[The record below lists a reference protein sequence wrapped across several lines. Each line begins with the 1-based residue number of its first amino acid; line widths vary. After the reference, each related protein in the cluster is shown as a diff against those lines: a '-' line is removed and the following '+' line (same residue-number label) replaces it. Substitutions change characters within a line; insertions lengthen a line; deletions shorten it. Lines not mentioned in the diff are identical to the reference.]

1 MSSQFS
7 SKISSSLIN
16 NKKLSLE
23 ALRVFELKEIASG
36 LNIKGRSIMRKE
48 KLVDAILSNWI
59 KEQEN
64 IHNSGLE
71 IPVFKREKTIHICRA
86 LTIQGENL
94 VKCQNKSDKQHCPD
108 HEHRYRLEKPDDC
121 PVCMDSISNKTETPL
136 ECGHWI
142 HKQCLIPTNLHICP
156 VCRQSMKPHEVEFI
170 FGENHQQHNQYSHNY
185 YQSFDNESLF
195 SQQIIIQG
203 SNGGNVMNIGDYNNQ
218 EHFFNEVES
227 EYLFEDENHNGLE
240 FYNDFDDFDE
250 HEDNFYNEQRI
261 QQENEEIPNLIH
273 VDDEEGEIQNP
284 FIQNN
289 AFSNMSNELIEMII
303 QEIEIRPRFNPYVT
317 LPNNI
322 SEIPN
327 SLRRNFIDFIDR
339 VIYNFGLYNNFNIDE
354 IMKNEIREHLFSIEN
369 DYNLLKIHF
378 NLTFV
383 PHMDV
388 DFLMRIQTLI
398 NNRIREVHDNLT
410 FNF

>member
-7 SKISSSLIN
+7 SKISSLIN

-23 ALRVFELKEIASG
+23 SLRVFELKEIASS

-64 IHNSGLE
+64 VHNSGLE
-71 IPVFKREKTIHICRA
+71 IPVLRREKTLHICNG
-86 LTIQGENL
+86 LTIQGKNL
-94 VKCQNKSDKQHCPD
+94 VKCQNKSDNQHCPD
-108 HEHRYRLEKPDDC
+108 HEHRYRFEKPDDC

-142 HKQCLIPTNLHICP
+142 HKNCLIPTNLHICP
-156 VCRQSMKPHEVEFI
+156 VCRQGMKQHEVNFI
-170 FGENHQQHNQYSHNY
+170 FGENHQQHNQYSHGY
-185 YQSFDNESLF
+185 YQPFVNESLF
-195 SQQIIIQG
+195 SQQIIQGANASRVIQ
-203 SNGGNVMNIGDYNNQ
+203 IEDFNNQ
-218 EHFFNEVES
+218 EHFFNDFQS

-240 FYNDFDDFDE
+240 FHNDSDDFDE
-250 HEDNFYNEQRI
+250 HEDNFYHNEQRI

-273 VDDEEGEIQNP
+273 VDDEVVDEIQNP
-284 FIQNN
+284 FVEN

-317 LPNNI
+317 LPNNM

-327 SLRRNFIDFIDR
+327 SLRRNFIDFVDR
-339 VIYNFGLYNNFNIDE
+339 VIHNFGLYNNFNIDE

-369 DYNLLKIHF
+369 DHNLLKIHF

-383 PHMDV
+383 PRMDV
-388 DFLMRIQTLI
+388 EFLIRIQTLI
-398 NNRIREVHDNLT
+398 NNRLREIHDNLT